1 MSFDALASSVPVSLH
16 MVYPN
21 KFITVE
27 IMTTN
32 SRGLLE
38 GFARLNESMIILNQ
52 PRNKEEGKV

>member
-1 MSFDALASSVPVSLH
+1 MSFDAQANSVPVSLH
-16 MVYPN
+16 MIYPN

-38 GFARLNESMIILNQ
+38 GFVRLNESVIILNQ
-52 PRNKEEGKV
+52 PQIKEEGKA

>member
-1 MSFDALASSVPVSLH
+1 MSFDALASSMPVSLH

-27 IMTTN
+27 IMTIN

-38 GFARLNESMIILNQ
+38 GFVRLNESVIILNQ
-52 PRNKEEGKV
+52 PQIKEEGKA